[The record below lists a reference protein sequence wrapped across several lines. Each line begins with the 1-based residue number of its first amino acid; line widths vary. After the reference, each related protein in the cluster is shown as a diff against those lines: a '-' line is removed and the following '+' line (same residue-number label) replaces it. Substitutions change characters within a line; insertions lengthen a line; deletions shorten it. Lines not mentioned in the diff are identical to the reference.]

1 MKTALTLATPNSTNK
16 KLKGKR
22 PIAATYRTPD
32 TCAADCPFV
41 VKDDAGQA
49 TEKRTCYAASGPGG
63 GAFALAN
70 RSGVKTADAFH
81 RIKSETPPNAVVRHL
96 VSGDLDADYIEEANA
111 LHSERPD
118 LEGYAYTHHWRNLS
132 PSLFKGWTVNA
143 SCETTTD
150 VEKAIANG
158 WQAVIESPESD
169 SLHGQRIAGRRVVTC
184 PAQRSDA
191 VKCSDCKL
199 CHSDNPTRPV
209 VEFILHGGHIRSN
222 SATLV
227 TIRNSERNQA

>member
-41 VKDDAGQA
+41 VKDDAGQP

-63 GAFALAN
+63 GAFALAS
-70 RSGVKTADAFH
+70 RSGVKTEEAFF
-81 RIKSETPPNAVVRHL
+81 RIKTQTPPNAVVRHL
-96 VSGDLDADYIEEANA
+96 VSGDLDAEYIEQANA
-111 LHSERPD
+111 LHSDRPD

-132 PSLFKGWTVNA
+132 PSVIEGWVVNA
-143 SCETTTD
+143 SCETTSD
-150 VEKAIANG
+150 VEKALANG
-158 WQAVIESPESD
+158 WQAVIESPSDD

-184 PAQRSDA
+184 PAQRSEQ
-191 VKCSDCKL
+191 VKCSDCRL
-199 CHSDNPTRPV
+199 CSTDSATRPI
-209 VEFILHGGHIRSN
+209 VEFILHGGHKSHN

-227 TIRNSERNQA
+227 SIRNSERNQA